1 MAIRHFLIALPLL
14 AACQP
19 APAPA
24 PPSPAA
30 QASTEKLDP
39 FVVMVDAER
48 WGVLLGKALD
58 GVREAPD
65 PTFDKR
71 MEDDMYRADGALKS
85 GAAKLI
91 ELRNEACV
99 KGLVSGDACELRNW
113 PAWTMEPPKAGVP
126 IDEIQ
131 RRSDWLSAEME
142 RFTDA
147 GCEVGRKA
155 TKEELFCS
163 VE

>member
-1 MAIRHFLIALPLL
+1 MAIRHFLLALPLL

-85 GAAKLI
+85 GAAQLI
-91 ELRNEACV
+91 ELRNQACV
-99 KGLVSGDACELRNW
+99 KGLVTGDACELRNW

-147 GCEVGRKA
+147 GCEAGRKA